1 MISFIKVHPKC
12 PNSHA
17 VSSEITINKL
27 YVVNIKD
34 SAAGC
39 IISLINREAIM
50 VKESYESI
58 VDLLE

>member
-1 MISFIKVHPKC
+1 MKFIKVHPKC

-17 VSSEITINKL
+17 VSSEIAINTQS
-27 YVVNIKD
+27 VVNVKNA
-34 SAAGC
+34 AAGC

-50 VKESYESI
+50 IEESYESI